1 MGSGAGTGALSA
13 SLPAVSNVPPD
24 SSPRGLGAA
33 LRHAFAIEPPGP
45 AEPTPEERAALE
57 PLLAEIRRRGLVMP
71 AVLFLESSAPLNAV
85 GAQALHFLQPIAT
98 AVLDPVRYATLSR
111 YLERRGSI
119 EWVAGELRRDRSPEP
134 ARGTFAGTPPPPP
147 RNLLRR

>member
-1 MGSGAGTGALSA
+1 
-13 SLPAVSNVPPD
+13 
-24 SSPRGLGAA
+24 
-33 LRHAFAIEPPGP
+33 
-45 AEPTPEERAALE
+45 
-57 PLLAEIRRRGLVMP
+57 MP

-119 EWVAGELRRDRSPEP
+119 EWVAGELRRNGPPEP
-134 ARGTFAGTPPPPP
+134 ARGTSAGTPPPPP